1 MPTISFRLLTLALL
15 TAPGIALAQNSP
27 APDLVPGLDRF
38 DLAPRAQPTPV
49 PSATPTRAPTPTP
62 TRAPAARPTATP
74 TPAATRTP
82 VARATLTPT
91 PAPVKPTPTPITTPE
106 PLPAAPP
113 TAASLPAPGSVA
125 LSPSPAATPVASP
138 PPAATSATPF
148 WPILLGGLAVLLA
161 IAAALAYRR
170 RRAAADRF
178 TLDVDE
184 IATPESLPPTRPLPD
199 MPDADDV
206 TPASPR
212 QPDAPPSPAPQFL
225 RPTPAAHPRAT
236 LDLTVRAIRA
246 GTNLTSAAV
255 DYEIDIRNS
264 GERDAGDIRLDL
276 RLLSASA
283 DQDQRLAALYAAPID
298 TPNVAPFEI
307 AAGEQV
313 SLGGMAM
320 LPHESLTVMTAQG
333 RDFFVPLLSVNL
345 TYGWGDAA
353 TGQTASAY
361 VVGIERAGGGKMAPF
376 RLDTGPRMHDRV
388 GTREHTLIVKR

>member
-1 MPTISFRLLTLALL
+1 MPTISSRLLALALL
-15 TAPGIALAQNSP
+15 AAPGIAFAQNSP

-74 TPAATRTP
+74 TPAAMRTP
-82 VARATLTPT
+82 VTRTTPT
-91 PAPVKPTPTPITTPE
+91 PTPTPVRATPTPITTPE
-106 PLPAAPP
+106 PVPVAAP
-113 TAASLPAPGSVA
+113 TVASLPAPGSVP
-125 LSPSPAATPVASP
+125 LSPSPAATPAPSSTPVT
-138 PPAATSATPF
+138 TSGTPL
-148 WPILLGGLAVLLA
+148 WLILLGGLAALLA

-184 IATPESLPPTRPLPD
+184 IATPEPLPPTRPLPD
-199 MPDADDV
+199 MPDADDFP
-206 TPASPR
+206 PASPR
-212 QPDAPPSPAPQFL
+212 QPDAPSSPAPRFL
-225 RPTPAAHPRAT
+225 RPTPAAEPRAT
-236 LDLTVRAIRA
+236 LDLAVRAIRA

-307 AAGEQV
+307 PAGEQV

-320 LPHESLTVMTAQG
+320 LPRELLTVMTAEG

-345 TYGWGDAA
+345 VYGWGDAA

-361 VVGIERAGGGKMAPF
+361 VVGIEREGGGKMAPF
-376 RLDTGPRMHDRV
+376 RLDTGPRMHDQV
-388 GTREHTLIVKR
+388 GAREHTLSVKR